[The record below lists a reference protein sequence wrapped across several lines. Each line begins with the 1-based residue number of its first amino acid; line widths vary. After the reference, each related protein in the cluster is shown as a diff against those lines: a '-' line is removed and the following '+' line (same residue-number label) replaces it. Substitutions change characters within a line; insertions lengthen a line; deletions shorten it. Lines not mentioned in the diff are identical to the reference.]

1 MKKIKS
7 ALSALMAAVF
17 LCVSVFYSLK
27 TVDVYAADIEPD
39 VVAPAVIL
47 MEANSG
53 QIIYEKN
60 ADEVLHPASIT
71 KIMTLLL
78 IFEALEEGTIT
89 LDENITVSEYAAGMG
104 GSQVFLEA
112 GEIQSVQTMIK
123 CISVASA
130 NDASVAMAERICGS
144 EAAFVEKMNEK
155 AKELGMTNTHFV
167 NCCGLDDDAHLTTAR
182 DVALMSRELITKYPQ
197 VHDYSTIWM
206 DTITHVTR
214 RGEKEFQLANTNK
227 LIRQYEWATGL
238 KTGSTSKAK
247 CCLSATAKKNNIELI
262 AVVMAAPNSKIRFSD
277 AIKLLNYGYSV
288 CSVYTDKEMPKPEN
302 INVRCGKQ
310 SDVGLLCEQDFT
322 YMFLNQYDA
331 KDITRE
337 VVLDKEIEAP
347 FEKGTKAGEIIY
359 YYKGNEIGRVNVVTE
374 QAVEKES
381 LGDSFKKI
389 FGNWLL

>member
-1 MKKIKS
+1 MKKLKKYF
-7 ALSALMAAVF
+7 AVLLATVMLITS
-17 LCVSVFYSLK
+17 LCAVLEPVN
-27 TVDVYAADIEPD
+27 TYAAEPD
-39 VVAPAVIL
+39 VTAPAVIL

-53 QIIYEKN
+53 QVIYEKN

-78 IFEALEEGTIT
+78 IFEALEQGTIT
-89 LDENITVSEYAAGMG
+89 LDENVTVSEYAASMG

-112 GEIQSVQTMIK
+112 GEIQTVQTMIK

-130 NDASVAMAERICGS
+130 NDASVAMAERIAGT

-155 AKELGMTNTHFV
+155 AKALGMNNTHFV
-167 NCCGLDDDAHLTTAR
+167 NCCGLDNEEHLTTAR

-197 VHDYSTIWM
+197 VHNYSTIWM

-214 RGEKEFQLANTNK
+214 RGESEFQLSNTNK
-227 LIRQYEWATGL
+227 LIKQYEWATGL

-277 AIKLLNYGYSV
+277 AITLLNYGYSV
-288 CSVYTDKEMPKPEN
+288 CSVYTDSAPLELGQ
-302 INVRCGKQ
+302 INVRGGRK
-310 SDVGLLCEQDFT
+310 SSVGLAYEQEFT
-322 YMFLNQYDA
+322 YMFLNPYDVN
-331 KDITRE
+331 DITRE
-337 VVLDKEIEAP
+337 LVIEKEMMAP
-347 FEKGTKAGEIIY
+347 AAKNTKVGEVIY
-359 YYKGNEIGRVNVVTE
+359 YYKGTEIGRANVVTTE
-374 QAVEKES
+374 EIEKETI
-381 LGDSFKKI
+381 GDAFGKI